1 VTDEAIDADVAEGPP
16 PRGRGREVAP
26 GYRLMGLLNRSR
38 HLDVHDAWS
47 EERATRCVIKLARP
61 DRVGDAKVAR
71 RLRAESRL
79 LQRFSH
85 PHIVRAYPAPGATE
99 ALVVTETL
107 TGSTLG
113 HLLATT
119 PRRLGAAE
127 IAHLGMHLGAA
138 ISYLHRHGWLHLDL
152 KPGNIVAEAGRAKV
166 IDLSI
171 ARRPGRVRAGV
182 GTFHYM
188 APEQARGGVVGPA
201 ADIWGLGVVLHEAA
215 AGEPAFDDPTV
226 DDPDGG
232 SGSTGGGSGYASSV
246 ADGSATDDTPPPQLG
261 EPAAPRRRR
270 RRGLPADLTALVDA
284 CLDRDPARRP
294 EVGTVLRTL
303 ERVAGVPEVHRLH
316 GPLGP
321 SGARPA

>member
-1 VTDEAIDADVAEGPP
+1 MIGSDVDDGPP
-16 PRGRGREVAP
+16 PRAPGTEPAP

-61 DRVGDAKVAR
+61 DRADHAKVAR

-99 ALVVTETL
+99 PLVVTETL

-119 PRRLGAAE
+119 PRRLSATE
-127 IAHLGMHLGAA
+127 IAHLGMHVAAA
-138 ISYLHRHGWLHLDL
+138 ISYLHHHGWLHLDL

-171 ARRPGRVRAGV
+171 ARRPGRVTAGV
-182 GTFHYM
+182 GTFH
-188 APEQARGGVVGPA
+188 
-201 ADIWGLGVVLHEAA
+201 
-215 AGEPAFDDPTV
+215 
-226 DDPDGG
+226 
-232 SGSTGGGSGYASSV
+232 
-246 ADGSATDDTPPPQLG
+246 
-261 EPAAPRRRR
+261 
-270 RRGLPADLTALVDA
+270 
-284 CLDRDPARRP
+284 
-294 EVGTVLRTL
+294 
-303 ERVAGVPEVHRLH
+303 
-316 GPLGP
+316 
-321 SGARPA
+321 

>member
-1 VTDEAIDADVAEGPP
+1 VIDEAIGSDVDEGPP
-16 PRGRGREVAP
+16 PRERGREPAP
-26 GYRLMGLLNRSR
+26 GYRLMGLLNRGR

-47 EERATRCVIKLARP
+47 EERATRCVIKLART
-61 DRVGDAKVAR
+61 DRLEDAKVAR

-85 PHIVRAYPAPGATE
+85 PHIVRAYPAPGAAE
-99 ALVVTETL
+99 PLVVTETL

-119 PRRLGAAE
+119 PRRLRAAE
-127 IAHLGMHLGAA
+127 IAHLGMHVGAA

-152 KPGNIVAEAGRAKV
+152 KPGNIVAESGRAKV

-171 ARRPGRVRAGV
+171 ARRPGRVKAGV
-182 GTFHYM
+182 GTFRYM
-188 APEQARGGVVGPA
+188 APEQAGGSIVGPA
-201 ADIWGLGVVLHEAA
+201 ADIWGLGVVLYEAA
-215 AGEPAFDDPTV
+215 AGEPAFDDPTG
-226 DDPDGG
+226 DDTRDDSGFTG
-232 SGSTGGGSGYASSV
+232 SASGYASSV
-246 ADGSATDDTPPPQLG
+246 TDESATDDTPPPQLT
-261 EPAAPRRRR
+261 EPAAPLRRR
-270 RRGLPADLTALVDA
+270 RRGLPAELTALIDA

-294 EVGTVLRTL
+294 EVGTLLRTL
-303 ERVAGVPEVHRLH
+303 ESVAGVPEGHRLY

>member
-1 VTDEAIDADVAEGPP
+1 MIDEAPGTDLDDGPP
-16 PRGRGREVAP
+16 AREWGREVAP
-26 GYRLMGLLNRSR
+26 GYRLMELLNRSR

-61 DRVGDAKVAR
+61 DRTGNAGVAR
-71 RLRAESRL
+71 RLRAEARL

-85 PHIVRAYPAPGATE
+85 PHIVRAYPAPAATE
-99 ALVVTETL
+99 PLVVTETL

-119 PRRLGAAE
+119 PRRLRAAE
-127 IAHLGMHLGAA
+127 VAHLGMHLAAA

-152 KPGNIVAEAGRAKV
+152 KPGNIVAEAGRAKL

-171 ARRPGRVRAGV
+171 ARRPGRAKAGA

-188 APEQARGGVVGPA
+188 SPEQAAGGLVGPA
-201 ADIWGLGVVLHEAA
+201 ADVWGLGAVLYEAA
-215 AGEPAFDDPTV
+215 AGIPAFDD
-226 DDPDGG
+226 DDEGE
-232 SGSTGGGSGYASSV
+232 S
-246 ADGSATDDTPPPQLG
+246 ADGSESGREVIGETAGDDGTPPQLTA
-261 EPAAPRRRR
+261 PAPPLRRI
-270 RRGLPADLTALVDA
+270 RRGLPAELTALVDA

-294 EVGTVLRTL
+294 DVPTVLRAL
-303 ERVAGVPEVHRLH
+303 EDVADVPGPQRLY

-321 SGARPA
+321 EGARPA